1 MTHFVEAVH
10 IGTGKYYAAKV
21 ISKRLMAGREHMV
34 RNEIAVLRKLSMGH
48 ESILTLVDYFE
59 TVNSCMSFC
68 RSSLMVVYLI
78 TDLCLGGELFDRIC
92 RKGNY
97 YESDAANLVR
107 TTVSA
112 VSYLHDH
119 GIVHRGISN
128 ISMIL

>member
-1 MTHFVEAVH
+1 MYV
-10 IGTGKYYAAKV
+10 TG
-21 ISKRLMAGREHMV
+21 IFEL
-34 RNEIAVLRKLSMGH
+34 IA
-48 ESILTLVDYFE
+48 
-59 TVNSCMSFC
+59 
-68 RSSLMVVYLI
+68 VYLI

-119 GIVHRGISN
+119 GIVHRGISHVPR
-128 ISMIL
+128 IY

>member
-1 MTHFVEAVH
+1 MKTFSLWSITLKPSIHVFPSLAAEAFSVADL
-10 IGTGKYYAAKV
+10 GG
-21 ISKRLMAGREHMV
+21 G
-34 RNEIAVLRKLSMGH
+34 VL
-48 ESILTLVDYFE
+48 
-59 TVNSCMSFC
+59 
-68 RSSLMVVYLI
+68 VYLI

-119 GIVHRGISN
+119 GIVHRGN
-128 ISMIL
+128 HPPRLFLV

>member
-1 MTHFVEAVH
+1 M
-10 IGTGKYYAAKV
+10 Y
-21 ISKRLMAGREHMV
+21 L
-34 RNEIAVLRKLSMGH
+34 VLEEL
-48 ESILTLVDYFE
+48 
-59 TVNSCMSFC
+59 
-68 RSSLMVVYLI
+68 SLMPVYLI

-119 GIVHRGISN
+119 GIVHRGKQLPRLPIPAF
-128 ISMIL
+128 ICIDFGQT

>member
-1 MTHFVEAVH
+1 MYV
-10 IGTGKYYAAKV
+10 IG
-21 ISKRLMAGREHMV
+21 LFE
-34 RNEIAVLRKLSMGH
+34 
-48 ESILTLVDYFE
+48 LTI
-59 TVNSCMSFC
+59 
-68 RSSLMVVYLI
+68 VYLI

-119 GIVHRGISN
+119 GIVHRGMTHVSRVY
-128 ISMIL
+128 

>member
-1 MTHFVEAVH
+1 
-10 IGTGKYYAAKV
+10 
-21 ISKRLMAGREHMV
+21 
-34 RNEIAVLRKLSMGH
+34 
-48 ESILTLVDYFE
+48 
-59 TVNSCMSFC
+59 
-68 RSSLMVVYLI
+68 MVVYLI

-128 ISMIL
+128 ISSVH

>member
-1 MTHFVEAVH
+1 MYVT
-10 IGTGKYYAAKV
+10 Y
-21 ISKRLMAGREHMV
+21 M
-34 RNEIAVLRKLSMGH
+34 
-48 ESILTLVDYFE
+48 FE
-59 TVNSCMSFC
+59 
-68 RSSLMVVYLI
+68 LMVVYLI

-119 GIVHRGISN
+119 GIVHRGTFHLFKKSTN
-128 ISMIL
+128 ARLETRKPPFPYSRRKL